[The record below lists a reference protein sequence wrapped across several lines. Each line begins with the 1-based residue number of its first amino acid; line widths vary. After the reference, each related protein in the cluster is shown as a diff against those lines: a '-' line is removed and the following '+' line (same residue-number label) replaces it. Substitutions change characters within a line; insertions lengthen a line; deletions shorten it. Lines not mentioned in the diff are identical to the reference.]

1 MSSPGGIPP
10 ITIRLPAGFANASQ
24 AFRGALPLQGLIVDS
39 PSGPALQLNGTRIP
53 LPNTVTWPPGQ
64 VVDVRVARRGAST
77 ELRLSPQ
84 PETGPPQPVS
94 KSPSVEQTI
103 RALLNEQGTRPSV
116 NLVRLLSAA
125 GGQIPMTADTIG
137 ALVRLFAGRTR
148 TAGDQ
153 SRLNRIVE
161 ELVAAGF
168 FTGDDGEL
176 IARTLET
183 FSVRTAA
190 TLVSM
195 LKRMRARAG
204 KPVEA
209 QLAKVVQGE
218 QSIEAALRNPDRI
231 AQTLRN
237 ILQQE
242 EVVRFL
248 RENGHWEEFR
258 TATDRVL
265 DRMVATHL
273 QNTAGLE
280 QPYVFV
286 DLPFA
291 LEGFIDSAHIHFWI
305 EEGDGKSTDPEEDA
319 VVALDLRMTRLG
331 DLWISLRIHQDHC
344 SCRVLATS
352 EEIVEALRAASGE
365 LERILNGLGFS
376 GAGVEVGYWDGD
388 RIRETADFMRPLSK
402 LDLTV

>member
-1 MSSPGGIPP
+1 
-10 ITIRLPAGFANASQ
+10 
-24 AFRGALPLQGLIVDS
+24 
-39 PSGPALQLNGTRIP
+39 QLNGTRIP
-53 LPNTVTWPPGQ
+53 LPNTVTWPLGQ
-64 VVDVRVARRGAST
+64 VVDVLVSRRGAAT

-84 PETGPPQPVS
+84 PETGSPQPVP

-103 RALLNEQGTRPSV
+103 QALLNKQGTQPSA

-125 GGQIPMTADTIG
+125 GGQIPMTVDTIG
-137 ALVRLFAGRTR
+137 ALVRLFAGRAR

-153 SRLNRIVE
+153 SRFDRIVE
-161 ELVAAGF
+161 ELVAAGV
-168 FTGDDGEL
+168 FTGDDGDVM
-176 IARTLET
+176 ARALES
-183 FSVRTAA
+183 FFVRTAA

-195 LKRMRARAG
+195 LKRLRARAG
-204 KPVEA
+204 NPVEA
-209 QLAKVVQGE
+209 QLAKVAQGE
-218 QSIEAALRNPDRI
+218 QSIEAALRNSDQT

-237 ILQQE
+237 IRQHE

-248 RENGHWEEFR
+248 RETGHWEEFR
-258 TATDRVL
+258 AATDRVL
-265 DRMVATHL
+265 DRMVATHI

-365 LERILNGLGFS
+365 LEQILNGLGFS
-376 GAGVEVGYWDGD
+376 GAEVEVGYWDGD
-388 RIRETADFMRPLSK
+388 RIRETADFMRPLSR

>member
-1 MSSPGGIPP
+1 M
-10 ITIRLPAGFANASQ
+10 
-24 AFRGALPLQGLIVDS
+24 
-39 PSGPALQLNGTRIP
+39 
-53 LPNTVTWPPGQ
+53 GQ
-64 VVDVRVARRGAST
+64 VVDVRVARRGAAT
-77 ELRLSPQ
+77 ELHLSPQ
-84 PETGPPQPVS
+84 PEVETSQPVP

-103 RALLNEQGTRPSV
+103 RALLNEQGTQPSA

-125 GGQIPMTADTIG
+125 GGQIPLTADTIG
-137 ALVRLFAGRTR
+137 ALVRLFAERTR
-148 TAGDQ
+148 TSGDQ
-153 SRLNRIVE
+153 SRFNRIVE
-161 ELVAAGF
+161 ELVAAGVF
-168 FTGDDGEL
+168 SGNDGDAM
-176 IARTLET
+176 ARALESL
-183 FSVRTAA
+183 SVRTAA

-204 KPVEA
+204 NPVEA

-218 QSIEAALRNPDRI
+218 QSIEAILRNPDRI
-231 AQTLRN
+231 AQILRS
-237 ILQQE
+237 IQQHE
-242 EVVRFL
+242 EVVQFL
-248 RENGHWEEFR
+248 RQSGQWEEFR

-286 DLPFA
+286 NLPLA

-305 EEGDGKSTDPEEDA
+305 ENGDGKSTDPEEDA
-319 VVALDLRMTRLG
+319 VAALDLRMTRLG
-331 DLWISLRIHQDHC
+331 DLWISLRIHQDRC

-365 LERILNGLGFS
+365 LEQILNGIGFS
-376 GAGVEVGYWDGD
+376 GADVEVGYWDGD
-388 RIRETADFMRPLSK
+388 RIRETADFMRPLSR